1 MGFDIKHCYSS
12 SLLLSAKR
20 GSVRGVA
27 KALAYGADINTLD
40 RTIFDSEFKD
50 GNGYEAPTVKRIP
63 TKSTL
68 TALHWAAFFGH
79 ADVVAF
85 LLSKGADVNV
95 RANLGMQWW
104 PNYFSD
110 PDEFPDPLDGG
121 HPQRIMLCPTQDDF
135 EPWWRRGCCN
145 YGDARYW
152 IGASP
157 LFLALKAVQDTEV
170 ESSWR
175 TWVDSWIHVD
185 PIVETDNSG
194 CRLRIARM
202 LIDANASLITR
213 LRGSIHAIHQ
223 ACAYRDYEVVRFL
236 VCSIGVDVSITDRDG
251 NSALHYMAM
260 HLIFSPRVDRYG
272 YIIPHPIER
281 QKLIVHLL
289 LDKGL
294 DLNLK
299 NNRGF
304 TAKDMGLDIMDEAL
318 VVERTSRH
326 RYLRSRAA
334 TPSQMAGRN
343 LAR

>member
-1 MGFDIKHCYSS
+1 MGFDIKYCYSS

-63 TKSTL
+63 TNSTL

-85 LLSKGADVNV
+85 LLRKGADVNV

-104 PNYFSD
+104 PTYVSD
-110 PDEFPDPLDGG
+110 PDEFPDPLYGG

-135 EPWWRRGCCN
+135 EPWWRGGYYVCD
-145 YGDARYW
+145 DARYW

-157 LFLALKAVQDTEV
+157 LFLALKAVQDTEI

-175 TWVDSWIHVD
+175 TWVDSCVD

-236 VCSIGVDVSITDRDG
+236 VCSIGVDVSITDHDG

-260 HLIFSPRVDRYG
+260 HLIFSPQVNRDR

-281 QKLIVHLL
+281 QKLIVRLL

-304 TAKDMGLDIMDEAL
+304 TAKDMGLDIMDEGL
-318 VVERTSRH
+318 VVERTSH
-326 RYLRSRAA
+326 PRYPRSRAA